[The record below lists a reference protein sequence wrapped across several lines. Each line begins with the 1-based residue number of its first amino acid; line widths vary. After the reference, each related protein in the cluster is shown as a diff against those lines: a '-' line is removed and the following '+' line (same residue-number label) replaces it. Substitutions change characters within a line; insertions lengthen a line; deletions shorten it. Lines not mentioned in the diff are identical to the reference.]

1 LRIKTVPE
9 DFLVEE
15 RLSVQPKA
23 RGPYALYRV
32 EKRNITTLEAAQILS
47 RALKVRPSAIAFPAL
62 KDKVAVAIQHCTV
75 KISASPIPKEIQTT
89 SMAAKLLGHLDRPL
103 SPKDLAENKFTVTVR
118 EFPARRR
125 SLYPSV
131 FRSWGIKVS
140 PIISICSALARGAG
154 TSGFQESSS
163 FWASGKAFCGRT
175 WRSRFWA
182 IRQPFCT

>member
-32 EKRNITTLEAAQILS
+32 KKRNITTLEAAQILS
-47 RALKVRPSAIAFPAL
+47 RALKVKPSAIAFPAL

-89 SMAAKLLGHLDRPL
+89 AIAAKLLGYLDRPL

-118 EFPARRR
+118 EISREEAELIRERFLLLGHQGFPNYFDLQRFGSWSK
-125 SLYPSV
+125 SL
-131 FRSWGIKVS
+131 
-140 PIISICSALARGAG
+140 
-154 TSGFQESSS
+154 GFPGKLLLLGN
-163 FWASGKAFCGRT
+163 GKAFCGRT

-182 IRQPFCT
+182 TRRPFCA

>member
-47 RALKVRPSAIAFPAL
+47 HALKVKPSAIAFPAL

-89 SMAAKLLGHLDRPL
+89 AIAAKLLGYLDRPL

-118 EFPARRR
+118 E
-125 SLYPSV
+125 
-131 FRSWGIKVS
+131 
-140 PIISICSALARGAG
+140 ISREEVEAYTRAFFAP
-154 TSGFQESSS
+154 
-163 FWASGKAFCGRT
+163 WAS
-175 WRSRFWA
+175 RFPQLFRFAALWLVE
-182 IRQPFCT
+182 